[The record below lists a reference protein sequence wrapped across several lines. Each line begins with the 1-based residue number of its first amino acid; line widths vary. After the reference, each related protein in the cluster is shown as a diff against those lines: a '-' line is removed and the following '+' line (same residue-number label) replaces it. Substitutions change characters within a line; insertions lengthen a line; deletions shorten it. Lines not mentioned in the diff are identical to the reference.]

1 MSEVTPEET
10 PDAPAPPAPASPW
23 RRRLRRLGALVLLGV
38 LCLLALVLYLARAED
53 PPAFDEQAAQRVKLV
68 GWQQLLPG
76 AGIPADL
83 PLQAANNNCDAAL
96 HEGRTYLSVR
106 SGPHHFASDRTQ
118 LFVLSSADRVRWE
131 LEHTFDLPGG
141 DLREPRF
148 FSYQGRLLFYF
159 FKAGTDPLAF
169 EPRSIYV
176 SERRGP
182 GEWSEPRAIFR
193 PGFVVWRIRE
203 HAGRAYMSVYRG
215 AGLYTTSERPGE
227 VRLLV
232 SSDGLEWAPIST
244 EPQVSRVGASE
255 CDFVFDPE
263 GGLVALVRL
272 EVQGSLVC
280 TARPGRLDEWEQTYS
295 PHKYDS
301 PLLLQQGGEVYAVAR
316 RNVAGAFYRGPD
328 AAPAALRRG
337 WSLARYSLTRK
348 RTCLYRLDL
357 ERRAPTPIFD
367 LPSRGDTAFAGAVR
381 LGPDRWWLVNYSSP
395 LEGADLPWLAGQVGR
410 THLYAGELVFEA
422 GE

>member
-1 MSEVTPEET
+1 MNQ
-10 PDAPAPPAPASPW
+10 DASAAQSKPASRW
-23 RRRLRRLGALVLLGV
+23 RRRLKRLGALALAGVISLL
-38 LCLLALVLYLARAED
+38 LLLLYLARSED
-53 PPAFDEQAAQRVKLV
+53 PVAFDEQAARGIELV

-76 AGIPADL
+76 EGIPADL
-83 PLQAANNNCDAAL
+83 PLQAANNNCDAVL

-106 SGPHHFASDRTQ
+106 SGPHHFASDQTQ
-118 LFVLSSADRVRWE
+118 VFVLSSADRVSWE
-131 LEHTFDLPGG
+131 LERTFDLPGG

-148 FSYQGRLLFYF
+148 FSFAGRLLFYF

-182 GEWSEPRAIFR
+182 GDWSEPRAIFR
-193 PGFVVWRIRE
+193 PGYVVWRVRE
-203 HAGRAYMSVYRG
+203 HEGQAYMSVYRG
-215 AGLYTTSERPGE
+215 EGLYTTSDRPGE

-232 SSDGLEWAPIST
+232 SSDGLTWEPIT
-244 EPQVSRVGASE
+244 PEPQVSRVGASE
-255 CDFVFDPE
+255 CDFVFDE
-263 GGLVALVRL
+263 QGGLVALVRL

-280 TARPGRLDEWEQTYS
+280 TAKPAALGTWEQTYS
-295 PHKYDS
+295 RHKYDS

-328 AAPAALRRG
+328 AAPAALRRA

-357 ERRAPTPIFD
+357 ERRAPTPLFD

-381 LGPDRWWLVNYSSP
+381 LGENRWWLVNYSSP
-395 LEGADLPWLAGQVGR
+395 REGPDLPWLAGQVGR
-410 THLYAGELVFEA
+410 THLYAGELVFGSSE
-422 GE
+422 